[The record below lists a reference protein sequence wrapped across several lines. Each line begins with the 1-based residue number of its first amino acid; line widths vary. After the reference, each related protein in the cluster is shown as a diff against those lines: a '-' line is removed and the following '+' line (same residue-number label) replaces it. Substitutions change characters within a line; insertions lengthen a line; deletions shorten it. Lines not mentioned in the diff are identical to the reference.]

1 MVRPMPMRAE
11 LYWSFRSPYS
21 YLAMGRV
28 VAMARDYAMEWDVRI
43 VYPLAIRRPQYF
55 ANMDPLHRPYFNR
68 DCIRVAEFL
77 GVPFRRPVPDP
88 IVQDM
93 STHAIATEQPYIR
106 RLTYLGIEAVRRGR
120 AVPFMDEVSKLI
132 WDGSVEGWDQ
142 GDHLARAAAR
152 AGLDLAAME
161 QAIAADPAGFEKA
174 VQSNQQA
181 QLAAGHWGVP
191 LFVLEGEPF
200 FGQDR
205 MDHLL
210 WRMKQK
216 GLQKR

>member
-1 MVRPMPMRAE
+1 METRAE

-21 YLAMGRV
+21 YLAMERV
-28 VAMARDYAMEWDVRI
+28 VGMARDYAMAWDVRI
-43 VYPLAIRRPQYF
+43 VYPLAIRRPKYF

-93 STHAIATEQPYIR
+93 STHAISPEQPYIR
-106 RLTYLGIEAVRRGR
+106 RLTYLGIEATRRDR
-120 AVPFMDEVSKLI
+120 AVPFMHEVGKLI
-132 WDGSVEGWDQ
+132 WDGSVDGWDR
-142 GDHLARAAAR
+142 GDHLARAAAK
-152 AGLDLAAME
+152 AGLDLADME
-161 QAIAADPAGFEKA
+161 RAIAADPDGCERQ
-174 VQSNQQA
+174 VQANQEA

-191 LFVLEGEPF
+191 LFVFQGEPF